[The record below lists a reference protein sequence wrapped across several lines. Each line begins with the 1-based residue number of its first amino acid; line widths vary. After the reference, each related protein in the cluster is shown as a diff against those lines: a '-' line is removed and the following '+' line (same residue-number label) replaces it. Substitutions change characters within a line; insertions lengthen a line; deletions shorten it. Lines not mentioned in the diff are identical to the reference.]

1 MGNGIPRPTCGE
13 VYSDDRQGCNND
25 TICYY
30 VDNKC
35 SDKVQFYSLNDIPH
49 SDIKCSIY
57 PDTNVSNN
65 YILYCIN
72 RNNSKNIVIKSIQV
86 KTCNSIYKKECN
98 ILLDSNTIDGEFALK
113 PYMHTFN
120 NVDGELTKRFNLSLD
135 QVKLIKNNNNQITI
149 IDIYDVII
157 NVPVEMY
164 DANYEQTLAIDKD
177 ILNQN
182 IGNINKTTVN
192 LNALGLNSLMIT

>member
-13 VYSDDRQGCNND
+13 VYSDNQQGCIND
-25 TICYY
+25 PICYY

-35 SDKVQFYSLNDIPH
+35 SDKVQFYALNDIPI

-57 PDTNVSNN
+57 PNTNVSNK

-72 RNNSKNIVIKSIQV
+72 QNSSKNIIIKSIQI
-86 KTCNSIYKKECN
+86 KPCNSLYRNDCN
-98 ILLDSNTIDGEFALK
+98 LLIPLNIQNNEFALK
-113 PYMHTFN
+113 PFMQTFN
-120 NVDGELTKRFNLSLD
+120 NVDGELTQRFDLELE
-135 QVKLIKNNNNQITI
+135 QVKLIKNNNNQITL
-149 IDIYDVII
+149 IDIYDVVI
-157 NVPVEMY
+157 NVTVEMY
-164 DANYEQTLAIDKD
+164 DAHYEQSLKIDKD

-192 LNALGLNSLMIT
+192 LNALGLKSLMIT